1 MATGGGVVGDLA
13 GFMTPDQEEDPVDWA
28 GLHQVAE
35 RAGQLKLK
43 FNGPEL
49 RKKARD
55 FLRNQMT
62 HLASS
67 PDQNTIKNMIDF
79 LNMAE
84 AMHLELDLWESQNT
98 FYDLY
103 NNPEFTKILDPE
115 QASTFDELGRRLG
128 FLVEE
133 EAGRDVEDPA

>member
-1 MATGGGVVGDLA
+1 LEQDFRLLMCEQLA

-28 GLHQVAE
+28 GLNQVAE
-35 RAGQLKLK
+35 RAGQLELKL
-43 FNGPEL
+43 NGPEL
-49 RKKARD
+49 RKKARG

-84 AMHLELDLWESQNT
+84 AMHLELDLWACQNT
-98 FYDLY
+98 FHDLY
-103 NNPEFTKILDPE
+103 NDPEFAKILVPE

-128 FLVEE
+128 FLLE
-133 EAGRDVEDPA
+133 RNQIP